1 MEEFPHLVYLS
12 EVEFYKLFFDRE
24 IEQLFV
30 DSAKKYLSTQKNDIS
45 FSIND
50 ISFSMSGI
58 KFFFLQTST
67 NLPCI
72 VQKMEICHLLLFEIW
87 CWEITKKAR
96 EHLHGCDNEK
106 VSSEENWPDLL
117 LQVATFLFFATYI

>member
-30 DSAKKYLSTQKNDIS
+30 DSAKKYLSAQNNDIS

-72 VQKMEICHLLLFEIW
+72 VQKMEICHLILF
-87 CWEITKKAR
+87 
-96 EHLHGCDNEK
+96 
-106 VSSEENWPDLL
+106 V
-117 LQVATFLFFATYI
+117 V